1 MNPVGS
7 QLDHGTQ
14 NKFAQVHAWV
24 RDCEVVSVDNEIID
38 SYDVDVDKAVA
49 IRAVGIAMRAASQL
63 AFDILCYGKHFV
75 R

>member
-1 MNPVGS
+1 MSWKPVSWADLWFKVVKELLGRFVENGMNPVGS

-38 SYDVDVDKAVA
+38 SYDVDVD
-49 IRAVGIAMRAASQL
+49 
-63 AFDILCYGKHFV
+63 
-75 R
+75 

>member
-1 MNPVGS
+1 MNPGGS

-38 SYDVDVDKAVA
+38 SYDVDVD
-49 IRAVGIAMRAASQL
+49 
-63 AFDILCYGKHFV
+63 
-75 R
+75 